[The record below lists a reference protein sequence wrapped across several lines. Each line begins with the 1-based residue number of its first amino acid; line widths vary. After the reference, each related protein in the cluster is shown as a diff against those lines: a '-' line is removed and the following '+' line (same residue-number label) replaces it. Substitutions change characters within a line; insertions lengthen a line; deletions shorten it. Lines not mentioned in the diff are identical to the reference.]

1 MGKQRGICTLA
12 LDGGGIMRK
21 KVLIKGP
28 LLTRSGYG
36 EQSRFALRSLRSRE
50 DLFEIFIQP
59 LKWGQTSW
67 LHKIDE
73 ERKWIDRTIEKTI
86 AFIQQGG
93 KFDMSLQITIP
104 NEWQKLAPVNIG
116 YTAGIETSK
125 VAPIWLQKGNE
136 NVDKIITIS
145 SHSMNTYKNTVAIA
159 EDTNTGNKF
168 EYRLETPIDFVNYP
182 TKTYENLPSLDLNIT
197 TAFNFLSVA
206 QFGPRKNLP
215 NTIKWFVE
223 EFHDEDVGLVLK
235 TNIAKNCVMDR
246 ETILADLKNYL
257 KGFPD
262 RKCTLYLLHGDMTD
276 EEMHSLYKHEQI
288 NAFLALPH
296 GEGFGLPIFEAAYSG
311 IPVVATGWSGHLDFL
326 TDEQGSE
333 HFYNV
338 AFDLQPVQDN
348 VVWENVIIKESMWAY
363 PREQSAKEKMRLC
376 YEEQTG
382 EPTAFLRSADLADRL
397 HERFSAEKMYEKFV
411 DLFDSDSTV
420 EMNQWLQELEEEI
433 EEHE

>member
-1 MGKQRGICTLA
+1 
-12 LDGGGIMRK
+12 MRK

-67 LHKIDE
+67 LNEIDE

-159 EDTNTGNKF
+159 EDTNTGN
-168 EYRLETPIDFVNYP
+168 ID
-182 TKTYENLPSLDLNIT
+182 D
-197 TAFNFLSVA
+197 
-206 QFGPRKNLP
+206 
-215 NTIKWFVE
+215 WF
-223 EFHDEDVGLVLK
+223 
-235 TNIAKNCVMDR
+235 
-246 ETILADLKNYL
+246 
-257 KGFPD
+257 
-262 RKCTLYLLHGDMTD
+262 
-276 EEMHSLYKHEQI
+276 S
-288 NAFLALPH
+288 
-296 GEGFGLPIFEAAYSG
+296 
-311 IPVVATGWSGHLDFL
+311 
-326 TDEQGSE
+326 
-333 HFYNV
+333 
-338 AFDLQPVQDN
+338 
-348 VVWENVIIKESMWAY
+348 
-363 PREQSAKEKMRLC
+363 
-376 YEEQTG
+376 
-382 EPTAFLRSADLADRL
+382 
-397 HERFSAEKMYEKFV
+397 
-411 DLFDSDSTV
+411 
-420 EMNQWLQELEEEI
+420 
-433 EEHE
+433 

>member
-1 MGKQRGICTLA
+1 
-12 LDGGGIMRK
+12 MRK

-36 EQSRFALRSLRSRE
+36 EQARFALRSLRSRE

-67 LHKIDE
+67 LHEMDE
-73 ERKWIDRTIEKTI
+73 ERKWIDQTIEKTI
-86 AFIQQGG
+86 AFMQQGG
-93 KFDMSLQITIP
+93 KFDMSLQVTIP
-104 NEWQKLAPVNIG
+104 NEWQQLAPINIG

-125 VAPIWLQKGNE
+125 VSPIWLQKGNE
-136 NVDKIITIS
+136 SVNKIITIS

-159 EDTNTGNKF
+159 EEANTGINLNIDCKI
-168 EYRLETPIDFVNYP
+168 RLIMLT
-182 TKTYENLPSLDLNIT
+182 TQQKLMKTLPSLDLKFAT
-197 TAFNFLSVA
+197 SFNFLSVA

-262 RKCTLYLLHGDMTD
+262 RKCTVYLLHGDMTD
-276 EEMHSLYKHEQI
+276 EEMHALYKHEQI
-288 NAFLALPH
+288 DALLALPH

-311 IPVVATGWSGHLDFL
+311 LPVVATGWSGHLDFL
-326 TDEQGSE
+326 TDEQGNE
-333 HFYNV
+333 QFYSV
-338 AFDLQPVQDN
+338 AFDLQPVQDS

-363 PREQSAKEKMRLC
+363 PREQSAKRQMRLC
-376 YEEQTG
+376 YEQMTNEETRGTKMIAMEQN
-382 EPTAFLRSADLADRL
+382 AKRL
-397 HERFSAEKMYEKFV
+397 HETYSADKMYKRFVELFKTEDEKFDV
-411 DLFDSDSTV
+411 Q
-420 EMNQWLQELEEEI
+420 EWLDELAATEI
-433 EEHE
+433 E